1 MEKTAGQIYP
11 YRSEIL
17 FLYDVFRCNPNGDP
31 FENRPRQDPETGRI
45 DVTDVRLKRTIRDY
59 IFRYKHRPNQDD
71 GLEIFVRVADEKA
84 LTAERR
90 YEEIFGQLP
99 KAGEEAKAREQLIQK
114 CVDVRMFGGLVPI
127 TKKKSAK
134 GKKAKQEA
142 QAEGAEEGSEGGGVQ
157 LTGAVQFNPGQS
169 LHAVEV
175 VEITGTGGFASKE
188 KARQKTFR
196 REFIVPYALIG
207 FYGVINE
214 HLSQETGLTESDVA
228 LLMEA
233 LWKGT
238 MSLHSRSKAFHHP
251 RLLLR
256 FDFQNEVQCG
266 YFLDRLEL
274 EPKVNDERRIRS
286 PKDYIVKIDQLL
298 AEVEKRKENL
308 VRVECWMDS
317 GITLEPSNLEEKLKN
332 LASTDT
338 KKEPQKKDNPDEQ
351 IRQYTDQEGRRSMTF
366 REV

>member
-1 MEKTAGQIYP
+1 MEKSSTYP

-59 IFRYKHRPNQDD
+59 ILRYKHRDPND

-90 YEEIFGQLP
+90 YEEIFGSLP
-99 KAGEEAKAREQLIQK
+99 KAGEVERVKEQLIK
-114 CVDVRMFGGLVPI
+114 TCVDVRLFGALVPI
-127 TKKKSAK
+127 TEKRAAK
-134 GKKAKQEA
+134 GKKGEAETPAK
-142 QAEGAEEGSEGGGVQ
+142 GDEGGESGGMQ

-169 LHAVEV
+169 LHAA
-175 VEITGTGGFASKE
+175 EILEIAGTGGFASKE
-188 KARQKTFR
+188 TARQKTFR

-214 HLSQETGLTESDVA
+214 NLAKETGLTEEDVA

-233 LWKGT
+233 MWRGT
-238 MSLHSRSKAFHHP
+238 LSLHSRSKAFHHP

-266 YFLDRLEL
+266 YFLDRIDLNHEL
-274 EPKVNDERRIRS
+274 GDERRIRS
-286 PKDYIVKIDQLL
+286 PKDYMVKIDGVLD
-298 AEVEKRKENL
+298 AVEQRKENL
-308 VRVECWMDS
+308 VRIECWIDS
-317 GITLEPSNLEEKLKN
+317 GLRLSPEKLSEK
-332 LASTDT
+332 LAELLAD
-338 KKEPQKKDNPDEQ
+338 KRDAL
-351 IRQYTDQEGRRSMTF
+351 TF
-366 REV
+366 QAA

>member
-1 MEKTAGQIYP
+1 MTTETEQTFP

-45 DVTDVRLKRTIRDY
+45 YVTDVRLKRTIRDY
-59 IFRYKHRPNQDD
+59 ISRYRHRNKND
-71 GLEIFVRVADEKA
+71 GFEIFVRVAGEEA

-90 YEEIFGQLP
+90 YQEIFGELP
-99 KAGEEAKAREQLIQK
+99 KAGEEEEARKRLIQT
-114 CVDVRMFGGLVPI
+114 CVDVRMFGCLVPI
-127 TKKKSAK
+127 TKKERKN
-134 GKKAKQEA
+134 
-142 QAEGAEEGSEGGGVQ
+142 EEKEEKGGGIQ

-175 VEITGTGGFASKE
+175 IEITGTGGFASKE

-214 HLSQETGLTESDVA
+214 HLAAETMLTENDVK

-233 LWKGT
+233 LWYGT

-256 FDFQNEVQCG
+256 FDFKDEVQCG

-274 EPKVNDERRIRS
+274 KPKVDERLIRS
-286 PKDYIVKIDQLL
+286 PKDYEVNLSPVL
-298 AEVEKRKENL
+298 EEVEKRKEHL
-308 VRVECWMDS
+308 VRVECWIDT
-317 GITLEPSNLEEKLKN
+317 GITLSPQNLDEALKQLVDNRGQIN
-332 LASTDT
+332 LQAVLRGL
-338 KKEPQKKDNPDEQ
+338 E
-351 IRQYTDQEGRRSMTF
+351 
-366 REV
+366 

>member
-1 MEKTAGQIYP
+1 MEKSSTYP

-59 IFRYKHRPNQDD
+59 ILRYKRRDRDD

-90 YEEIFGQLP
+90 YEEIFGSLP
-99 KAGEEAKAREQLIQK
+99 KAGEVEKAKEQLIKK
-114 CVDVRMFGGLVPI
+114 CVDVRLFGALVPI
-127 TKKKSAK
+127 TEKKTTK
-134 GKKAKQEA
+134 GKK
-142 QAEGAEEGSEGGGVQ
+142 GGGEASAKTEEKGESGGIQ

-169 LHAVEV
+169 LHAA
-175 VEITGTGGFASKE
+175 EIIEIAGTGGFASKE
-188 KARQKTFR
+188 TARQKTFR

-214 HLSQETGLTESDVA
+214 NLAKETGLTEDDVK

-233 LWKGT
+233 LWHGT
-238 MSLHSRSKAFHHP
+238 LALHSRSKAFHHP

-256 FDFQNEVQCG
+256 FDFRNEVQCG
-266 YFLDRLEL
+266 YFLDRVEL
-274 EPKVNDERRIRS
+274 EHNLGDERRIRS
-286 PKDYIVKIDQLL
+286 PKDYKVKIDGVLECVQ
-298 AEVEKRKENL
+298 RRRENL
-308 VRVECWMDS
+308 ARIECWIDAGLRLS
-317 GITLEPSNLEEKLKN
+317 PEELSEKLKE
-332 LASTDT
+332 LLGDKSDALT
-338 KKEPQKKDNPDEQ
+338 
-351 IRQYTDQEGRRSMTF
+351 IREF
-366 REV
+366 

>member
-1 MEKTAGQIYP
+1 MEKTYP
-11 YRSEIL
+11 YRSELL

-59 IFRYKHRPNQDD
+59 ILRYKHRDKDD

-90 YEEIFGQLP
+90 YQEIFGSLP
-99 KAGEEAKAREQLIQK
+99 KAGEVEKAKEQLIKK

-127 TKKKSAK
+127 TKKEAAK
-134 GKKAKQEA
+134 GKRGESETSKGD
-142 QAEGAEEGSEGGGVQ
+142 EGTEGGGVQ

-169 LHAVEV
+169 LHAA
-175 VEITGTGGFASKE
+175 EIMEIAGTGGFASKE
-188 KARQKTFR
+188 TARQKTFR

-214 HLSQETGLTESDVA
+214 NLAEETGLTEKDVR

-233 LWKGT
+233 LWHGT
-238 MSLHSRSKAFHHP
+238 LALHSRSKAFHHP

-256 FDFQNEVQCG
+256 FDFQKEAQCG
-266 YFLDRLEL
+266 YFLDRVELDHDLE
-274 EPKVNDERRIRS
+274 DERRIRS
-286 PKDYIVKIDQLL
+286 PKDYTVKIDGVL
-298 AEVEKRKENL
+298 EMVERRKDDL
-308 VRVECWMDS
+308 MRSECWMDAGLKLS
-317 GITLEPSNLEEKLKN
+317 PKNLEKKLADLLGDKDK
-332 LASTDT
+332 LAF
-338 KKEPQKKDNPDEQ
+338 KEL
-351 IRQYTDQEGRRSMTF
+351 
-366 REV
+366 

>member
-1 MEKTAGQIYP
+1 MKETYP

-59 IFRYKHRPNQDD
+59 IFRYKHRSSDD

-90 YEEIFGQLP
+90 YEELFESLP
-99 KAGEEAKAREQLIQK
+99 KACEVEEVKKQLISR
-114 CVDVRMFGGLVPI
+114 CIDVRMFGGLLPI
-127 TKKKSAK
+127 TKKESAK
-134 GKKAKQEA
+134 GKKGKSDTSEKGG
-142 QAEGAEEGSEGGGVQ
+142 EGGESGGVQ
-157 LTGAVQFNPGQS
+157 LTGAVQFNTGQS
-169 LHAVEV
+169 LHAVEII
-175 VEITGTGGFASKE
+175 EIAGTGGFASKE
-188 KARQKTFR
+188 TARQKTFR

-214 HLSQETGLTESDVA
+214 NLAKETGLTENDVD

-238 MSLHSRSKAFHHP
+238 LALHSRSKAFHHP

-256 FDFQNEVQCG
+256 FDFKDEVQCG
-266 YFLDRLEL
+266 YFLDRVEL
-274 EPKVNDERRIRS
+274 EHGLEDERLIRS
-286 PKDYIVKIDQLL
+286 PKDYTVKIDGVI
-298 AEVEKRKENL
+298 EDDR
-308 VRVECWMDS
+308 
-317 GITLEPSNLEEKLKN
+317 
-332 LASTDT
+332 
-338 KKEPQKKDNPDEQ
+338 
-351 IRQYTDQEGRRSMTF
+351 Y
-366 REV
+366 

>member
-1 MEKTAGQIYP
+1 MTTTYP

-59 IFRYKHRPNQDD
+59 ILRYKHRDKDD

-90 YEEIFGQLP
+90 YEEIFGSLP
-99 KAGEEAKAREQLIQK
+99 KAGEVKEAKKQLIEK

-127 TKKKSAK
+127 TEKKGAK
-134 GKKAKQEA
+134 GKRGESEA
-142 QAEGAEEGSEGGGVQ
+142 QAKGDEGGGVQ
-157 LTGAVQFNPGQS
+157 LAGAVQFNPGQS
-169 LHAVEV
+169 LHAT
-175 VEITGTGGFASKE
+175 EILEIAGTGGFASKE
-188 KARQKTFR
+188 TAKQKTFR

-214 HLSQETGLTESDVA
+214 NLAKDTGLTEKDVR

-233 LWKGT
+233 LWHGT
-238 MSLHSRSKAFHHP
+238 LALHSRSKAFHHP

-256 FDFQNEVQCG
+256 FDFKDEVQCG
-266 YFLDRLEL
+266 YFLDRIEL
-274 EPKVNDERRIRS
+274 DHNLGDERRIRS
-286 PKDYIVKIDQLL
+286 PKDYIVKIDGILEQIG
-298 AEVEKRKENL
+298 KRKTHL
-308 VRVECWMDS
+308 VRSECWIDS
-317 GITLEPSNLEEKLKN
+317 GLRLSPEELREKLAG
-332 LASTDT
+332 LLG
-338 KKEPQKKDNPDEQ
+338 DN
-351 IRQYTDQEGRRSMTF
+351 
-366 REV
+366 REALNFQAF

>member
-1 MEKTAGQIYP
+1 MTNTYP

-59 IFRYKHRPNQDD
+59 ILRYKHRDKDD
-71 GLEIFVRVADEKA
+71 GLEIFVRVAGEKA

-90 YEEIFGQLP
+90 YEEIFGSLP
-99 KAGEEAKAREQLIQK
+99 KAGEVEKAKEQLIKK

-127 TKKKSAK
+127 TKKETAK
-134 GKKAKQEA
+134 GN
-142 QAEGAEEGSEGGGVQ
+142 EGGESGGVQ

-175 VEITGTGGFASKE
+175 VEIAGTGGFASKE
-188 KARQKTFR
+188 STRQKTFR

-214 HLSQETGLTESDVA
+214 NLAKETGLTKEDVK

-233 LWKGT
+233 LWHGT
-238 MSLHSRSKAFHHP
+238 LALHSRSKAFHHP

-266 YFLDRLEL
+266 YFLDRVEL
-274 EPKVNDERRIRS
+274 KHKLGDERRIRS
-286 PKDYIVKIDQLL
+286 PKDYEVDIGKVLKAVEGRKDSL
-298 AEVEKRKENL
+298 ARA
-308 VRVECWMDS
+308 ECWIDS
-317 GITLEPSNLEEKLKN
+317 GLRLSPEELGERLKE
-332 LASTDT
+332 LLD
-338 KKEPQKKDNPDEQ
+338 
-351 IRQYTDQEGRRSMTF
+351 GREEALNF
-366 REV
+366 RMV

>member
-1 MEKTAGQIYP
+1 MEKTIAQSPIQGQTASAQVQRSTYP

-59 IFRYKHRPNQDD
+59 ILRYKHRDKDD

-90 YEEIFGQLP
+90 YEEIFGSLP
-99 KAGEEAKAREQLIQK
+99 KSGEVKEAKERLIKK

-127 TKKKSAK
+127 TE
-134 GKKAKQEA
+134 KKATKSKKGEPEA
-142 QAEGAEEGSEGGGVQ
+142 PAKSEEEGESGGVQ

-169 LHAVEV
+169 LHAA
-175 VEITGTGGFASKE
+175 EIMEIAGTGGFASKE
-188 KARQKTFR
+188 TARQKTFR
-196 REFIVPYALIG
+196 REFIVPYVLIG

-214 HLSQETGLTESDVA
+214 NLAKETGLTESDVK

-233 LWKGT
+233 LWHGT
-238 MSLHSRSKAFHHP
+238 LALHSRSKAFHHP

-256 FDFQNEVQCG
+256 FDFQNETQCG
-266 YFLDRLEL
+266 YFLDRVEL
-274 EPKVNDERRIRS
+274 NHDLGDERRIRS
-286 PKDYIVKIDQLL
+286 PKDYVVKIDGVLKM
-298 AEVEKRKENL
+298 VEQRKADL
-308 VRVECWMDS
+308 IRIECWIDS
-317 GITLEPSNLEEKLKN
+317 GLKISPEKLGEK
-332 LASTDT
+332 L
-338 KKEPQKKDNPDEQ
+338 
-351 IRQYTDQEGRRSMTF
+351 EGLLEGKGSALTYKTF
-366 REV
+366 

>member
-1 MEKTAGQIYP
+1 MEKTYP
-11 YRSEIL
+11 YRSEVL

-59 IFRYKHRPNQDD
+59 ILRYKHRDKDD

-90 YEEIFGQLP
+90 YEEIFGSLP
-99 KAGEEAKAREQLIQK
+99 RAGEAEKAKKQLIEK
-114 CVDVRMFGGLVPI
+114 CVDVRLFGALVPI
-127 TKKKSAK
+127 TEKKSAK
-134 GKKAKQEA
+134 GKKDEGEA
-142 QAEGAEEGSEGGGVQ
+142 STKTEEGGESGGIQ

-169 LHAVEV
+169 LHAA
-175 VEITGTGGFASKE
+175 EIIEIAGTGGFASKE
-188 KARQKTFR
+188 TARQKTFR

-214 HLSQETGLTESDVA
+214 NLAQETGLTEKDVE

-233 LWKGT
+233 LWHGT
-238 MSLHSRSKAFHHP
+238 LALHSRSKAFHHP

-266 YFLDRLEL
+266 YFLDRVEL
-274 EPKVNDERRIRS
+274 EHNLGDERRIRS
-286 PKDYIVKIDQLL
+286 PKDYKVKIDDVL
-298 AEVEKRKENL
+298 ACVQGRSKDLARI
-308 VRVECWMDS
+308 ECWIDGGLRLS
-317 GITLEPSNLEEKLKN
+317 PEELSKKLKELLGDKSAN
-332 LASTDT
+332 ALT
-338 KKEPQKKDNPDEQ
+338 
-351 IRQYTDQEGRRSMTF
+351 IREF
-366 REV
+366 

>member
-1 MEKTAGQIYP
+1 MNSKKEVSSMATETKQTYP

-59 IFRYKHRPNQDD
+59 ILRYRHRNKDD
-71 GLEIFVRVADEKA
+71 GLEIFVRVAGEEA

-90 YEEIFGQLP
+90 YEEIFGELP
-99 KAGEEAKAREQLIQK
+99 KAGEETKARENLLK
-114 CVDVRMFGGLVPI
+114 TCVDVRMFGCLVPI
-127 TKKKSAK
+127 KKKEK
-134 GKKAKQEA
+134 GK
-142 QAEGAEEGSEGGGVQ
+142 GEEEEKGGGIQ

-175 VEITGTGGFASKE
+175 IEIAGTGGFASEERK
-188 KARQKTFR
+188 RQKTFR

-214 HLSQETGLTESDVA
+214 HLAAETMLTESDVK

-233 LWKGT
+233 LWYGT

-256 FDFQNEVQCG
+256 FDFKDEVQCG

-274 EPKVNDERRIRS
+274 ELKPEPRDKRRIRS
-286 PKDYIVKIDQLL
+286 PKDYKVDLTPVLKEI
-298 AEVEKRKENL
+298 EKRKEHL
-308 VRVECWMDS
+308 VRVECWIDT
-317 GITLEPSNLEEKLKN
+317 GITLLPQNLEEELKQLVDSEDKLIYK
-332 LASTDT
+332 
-338 KKEPQKKDNPDEQ
+338 Q
-351 IRQYTDQEGRRSMTF
+351 F
-366 REV
+366 

>member
-1 MEKTAGQIYP
+1 
-11 YRSEIL
+11 
-17 FLYDVFRCNPNGDP
+17 VFRCNPNGDP

-59 IFRYKHRPNQDD
+59 ILRYRHRDKDD

-90 YEEIFGQLP
+90 YEEIFGSLP
-99 KAGEEAKAREQLIQK
+99 KAEEVQKAKEQLIKK

-127 TKKKSAK
+127 TE
-134 GKKAKQEA
+134 KKAAKSKKGEPEA
-142 QAEGAEEGSEGGGVQ
+142 PARSEERSESGGVQ

-175 VEITGTGGFASKE
+175 LEIAGTGGFASRE
-188 KARQKTFR
+188 TARQKTFR

-214 HLSQETGLTESDVA
+214 NLAKETELTEEDVE

-233 LWKGT
+233 LWQGT
-238 MSLHSRSKAFHHP
+238 LALHSRSKAFHHP

-256 FDFQNEVQCG
+256 FDFENETQCG
-266 YFLDRLEL
+266 YFLDRVEL
-274 EPKVNDERRIRS
+274 NHDLGDERRIRS
-286 PKDYIVKIDQLL
+286 PKDYVVKIDGVL
-298 AEVEKRKENL
+298 EMVERRKEHLTGVN
-308 VRVECWMDS
+308 CWIDS
-317 GITLEPSNLEEKLKN
+317 ELKVSPEELREKLGG
-332 LASTDT
+332 LL
-338 KKEPQKKDNPDEQ
+338 
-351 IRQYTDQEGRRSMTF
+351 EGKRDALTYRMF
-366 REV
+366 

>member
-1 MEKTAGQIYP
+1 MEQATTQSMSERIYP

-59 IFRYKHRPNQDD
+59 ISRYRHRHPDD
-71 GLEIFVRVADEKA
+71 GLEVFVRVADERA

-99 KAGEEAKAREQLIQK
+99 ETGDEMETRNRLIQR
-114 CVDVRMFGGLVPI
+114 CIDVRMFGGLVPI
-127 TKKKSAK
+127 TKKKLARS
-134 GKKAKQEA
+134 KKEKSEA
-142 QAEGAEEGSEGGGVQ
+142 QPKGDKETEGGGVQ

-169 LHAVEV
+169 LHATEV
-175 VEITGTGGFASKE
+175 LEIAGTGGFASSE
-188 KARQKTFR
+188 RARQKTFR

-214 HLSQETGLTESDVA
+214 NLAGETGLTEKDVE

-233 LWKGT
+233 LWHGT
-238 MSLHSRSKAFHHP
+238 MALHSRSKAFHHP

-256 FDFQNEVQCG
+256 FDFQNETQCG
-266 YFLDRLEL
+266 YFLDRVEL
-274 EPKVNDERRIRS
+274 DHKVGDERRIRS
-286 PKDYIVKIDQLL
+286 PRDYTVKLDGVLQVVEPRKADL
-298 AEVEKRKENL
+298 A
-308 VRVECWMDS
+308 RVECWIDA
-317 GITLEPSNLEEKLKN
+317 GLNLSPEDLKGKLADLLGSK
-332 LASTDT
+332 
-338 KKEPQKKDNPDEQ
+338 
-351 IRQYTDQEGRRSMTF
+351 
-366 REV
+366 REALTIKAF